1 MVNTIN
7 AEIRPAFGRHRIAG
21 VRDIVETYRSLFR
34 GTQMNGSVSLSRSW
48 VFRLIIINVV
58 IFLAQVLT
66 EGIQVV
72 QAIMVAGQQMPI
84 SMPFSIHY
92 FGLTP
97 VNVIQKLFL
106 WQVVTYMFLHGGL
119 LHLFLN
125 MYALFLFGIPIEQ
138 AWGSRRFLFYY
149 FFTGV
154 GGGVMILLL
163 NMSLGGAQYYTPTIG
178 ASGAVFGILLAFGML
193 FPDVELIMLFI
204 PFPIKAKYMV
214 MIYGGIEVVSLVF
227 SRGESNIS
235 HIGHVGGLIFGLVYF
250 FIVKK
255 HGIRF
260 RTKMIRAKMT
270 RHHDR
275 RAAVQEEE
283 GSRNRKRLDSI
294 LQKVRHGG
302 ADSLSDDEYQDLK
315 FLEIMHG
322 GDENICVEEDFSGD
336 DQYCQK
342 CVSYEACMIREIK
355 KYL

>member
-1 MVNTIN
+1 
-7 AEIRPAFGRHRIAG
+7 
-21 VRDIVETYRSLFR
+21 
-34 GTQMNGSVSLSRSW
+34 MNGSISLSRSW

-58 IFLAQVLT
+58 IFLVQALT
-66 EGIQVV
+66 EGLQVV
-72 QAIMVAGQQMPI
+72 QAIMVAGQQVPF
-84 SMPFSIHY
+84 SMPFTIHY

-97 VNVIQKLFL
+97 VNVIERLFL
-106 WQVVTYMFLHGGL
+106 WQIVTYMFLHGGL

-149 FFTGV
+149 FFTGI

-163 NMSLGGAQYYTPTIG
+163 NMFLGGAQYYTPTIG

-235 HIGHVGGLIFGLVYF
+235 HIGHVGGLIFGLFYF
-250 FIVKK
+250 FILRK
-255 HGIRF
+255 HGLRF
-260 RTKMIRAKMT
+260 RSKMIRAKMS

-275 RAAVQEEE
+275 RATVQEQE
-283 GSRNRKRLDSI
+283 GDKNRRRLETI
-294 LQKVRHGG
+294 LLKVRRGG
-302 ADSLSDDEYQDLK
+302 SDSLSDDEYQFLK
-315 FLEIMHG
+315 YQEIMHS
-322 GDENICVEEDFSGD
+322 DEEGLCVEEDFNGE

-342 CVSYEACMIREIK
+342 CGSYEACLIRKIK
-355 KYL
+355 KSL